1 MGRYLIN
8 RLGGLLFVIV
18 ALVVF
23 TFFATNVL
31 GDPIALLTDPETT
44 TAEDI
49 ARLRAANGLDRPMW
63 ERFVDHTLGAFSG
76 DFGRSIAMGRPAT
89 EVVLERVPA
98 TVGLAVVTIIF
109 SVIVAIFLSITAVR
123 LRGRAISNVIN
134 VVSTALACLP
144 SFWLAI
150 LLIIAFAV
158 NWNIFPT
165 SGYGWGMHLI
175 LPVLSLSAQ
184 PIGYFTQIL
193 TTGMKNEFDQNY
205 VRAARSRGLTEFS
218 LLRDHVLR
226 NTAIL
231 GVTMMGS
238 MIASLVNGAVLA
250 ENIFAWP
257 GIGNLGLTA
266 VQNRDLP
273 VLTAVIFYAGI
284 TVTVINLALDLIYTR
299 IDPRVRLG

>member
-1 MGRYLIN
+1 MGRYLIK

-18 ALVVF
+18 ALVIF

-44 TAEDI
+44 SPEDI
-49 ARLRAANGLDRPMW
+49 ARLRAANGLDRPLL
-63 ERFVDHTLGAFSG
+63 ERFLDHTTGAFQG
-76 DFGRSIAMGRPAT
+76 DFGKSIALGRPAG
-89 EVVLERVPA
+89 EIVLERVPA
-98 TVGLAVVTIIF
+98 TMGLAIITVIF
-109 SVIVAIFLSITAVR
+109 SVIVAIILSITSVR
-123 LRGRAISNVIN
+123 LREKAIANVIN

-150 LLIIAFAV
+150 LLIIGFAV
-158 NWNIFPT
+158 NWNVFPT
-165 SGYGWGMHLI
+165 SGYGWGLHLI

-193 TTGMKNEFDQNY
+193 TTGMMNEFDQNY
-205 VRAARSRGLTEFS
+205 VRAARSKGLTEFE
-218 LLRDHVLR
+218 LLREHVLR

-231 GVTMMGS
+231 GVTMLGS
-238 MIASLVNGAVLA
+238 MIASLINGAVLA

-257 GIGNLGLTA
+257 GIGNLGLSA

-273 VLTAVIFYAGI
+273 VLTAVIFYAGL
-284 TVTVINLALDLIYTR
+284 TVTVINLALDIIYTR
-299 IDPRVRLG
+299 VDPRVRLG

>member
-1 MGRYLIN
+1 MGRYLIK

-31 GDPIALLTDPETT
+31 GDPIAMLTDPETA

-49 ARLRAANGLDRPMW
+49 ARLRAANGLNRPLP
-63 ERFVDHTLGAFSG
+63 ERFLDHTIGALQG
-76 DFGRSIAMGRPAT
+76 DFGKSIALGRPAG

-98 TVGLAVVTIIF
+98 TVGLAGATVIF
-109 SVIVAIFLSITAVR
+109 SVMVAIVLSITAVR
-123 LRGRAISNVIN
+123 FRGRPVSNIINVI
-134 VVSTALACLP
+134 STALACLP

-158 NWNIFPT
+158 NWNILPT
-165 SGYGWGMHLI
+165 SGYGWGLHLI

-184 PIGYFTQIL
+184 PIGYFTQVL
-193 TTGMKNEFDQNY
+193 TTGMRNEFDQNY
-205 VRAARSRGLTEFS
+205 VRTARSRGLTEFR

-226 NTAIL
+226 NTSIL
-231 GVTMMGS
+231 GVTMLGA
-238 MIASLVNGAVLA
+238 MIAALVNGAVLA

-257 GIGNLGLTA
+257 GIGNLGLSA
-266 VQNRDLP
+266 VRNRDLP
-273 VLTAVIFYAGI
+273 VLTAVIFYAGV
-284 TVTVINLALDLIYTR
+284 TVTMINLILDIIYTR